1 MIVIT
6 SKAGRLANR
15 LFLFAHF
22 IAFGIEHA
30 VAVLNPSFEEYAKY
44 FEFTRDN
51 IFCIFP
57 KQVACARAIKCNRA
71 VRLLVYIFTRIFT
84 KFFIKL
90 QVKNRF
96 FSLLLIEPDETLVLS
111 DERFLNL
118 VKNHR
123 FLLIRGWRFRDPVNL
138 RRHASEI
145 REYFKPIKKIRNN
158 VSELTEGIR
167 EKCDVLVGVHIR
179 QGDYR
184 NWRGG
189 RYFYDVKKYVEI
201 MKEIEKILPDNKV
214 GYLICSDEEQDEEVF
229 KETNFFF
236 GSKHFVEELFSLAKC
251 DYLVGSFSTFNQWA
265 SFYGSVPLYTIHDP
279 NEKIKLEN
287 FRIHGS

>member
-22 IAFGIEHA
+22 IAFGIEHG
-30 VAVLNPSFEEYAKY
+30 VEVLNPSFEEYAKY
-44 FEFTRDN
+44 FESTKDN
-51 IFCIFP
+51 IFCRFP
-57 KQVACARAIKCNRA
+57 KQAKLKCNRA
-71 VRLLVYIFTRIFT
+71 IRLLIYVFTRIIT

-90 QVKNRF
+90 GLKNRF
-96 FSLLLIEPDETLVLS
+96 FSLLLIEPYETLVLS

-123 FLLIRGWRFRDPVNL
+123 FLLIQGWRFRDPENL
-138 RRHASEI
+138 CRHASEI
-145 REYFKPIKKIRNN
+145 REYFKPISKILNNVNVLIEKIRA
-158 VSELTEGIR
+158 
-167 EKCDVLVGVHIR
+167 KCDVLVGVHIR

-184 NWRGG
+184 EWRGG
-189 RYFYDVKKYVEI
+189 RYFYDVEKYVDV
-201 MKEIEKILPDNKV
+201 MKKIEKIFPNEDV
-214 GYLICSDEEQDEEVF
+214 GYLVCSDEELDKEVF
-229 KETNFFF
+229 KGTNFFF
-236 GSKHFVEELFSLAKC
+236 GSNHLVEDLYSLAEC
-251 DYLVGSFSTFNQWA
+251 DYIVGSFSTFNQWA
-265 SFYGSVPLYTIHDP
+265 SFYGGVPLYSIHEP